1 MKTSKYML
9 PWRLLA
15 VAAMMGLF
23 WIPAVHGGPLSA
35 SEMAPDFSLPDL
47 SGEMVSLKDFRGNLV
62 LVDFWAT
69 WCVPCRKSLPE
80 LAALE
85 KKYRNQGVTVLG
97 LSVDNPDSFDNQYIK
112 DFLEKYKVAYRILR
126 ADQSVIHAYLGK
138 DYPKVPTLFIIDGQ
152 GRILKVL
159 EGYTGNLASEVEPF
173 IQKP

>member
-1 MKTSKYML
+1 
-9 PWRLLA
+9 
-15 VAAMMGLF
+15 
-23 WIPAVHGGPLSA
+23 
-35 SEMAPDFSLPDL
+35 
-47 SGEMVSLKDFRGNLV
+47 
-62 LVDFWAT
+62 
-69 WCVPCRKSLPE
+69 
-80 LAALE
+80 
-85 KKYRNQGVTVLG
+85 VTVLG
-97 LSVDNPDSFDNQYIK
+97 LSVDDPDSFDNQYIK